1 MVTCKSQKI
10 TAGYWIKKTT
20 EGKLSRRNT
29 TLWRR
34 TKRKSGKVRKARKV
48 PVTKLKL
55 ETFHKLVKNLE
66 STFWSLSV
74 TCTRIDKLFDS
85 HKETNI
91 KSPKRDWRSD
101 GKGVLTKVS
110 TLNQPHPVEMNNFWA
125 LSDNKVLFQQIFTK
139 MDESAT
145 DQTYLC
151 IPWWISQWR

>member
-34 TKRKSGKVRKARKV
+34 TKGKSGKVRKARKV
-48 PVTKLKL
+48 SVTKLKL
-55 ETFHKLVKNLE
+55 ETFHKLVKNLG

-74 TCTRIDKLFDS
+74 TCTRIDILFDS
-85 HKETNI
+85 YKETNI
-91 KSPKRDWRSD
+91 KLHERDWRSD
-101 GKGVLTKVS
+101 GKDVLTKVS
-110 TLNQPHPVEMNNFWA
+110 TLNQPHPVGMNNFWA
-125 LSDNKVLFQQIFTK
+125 LSDNKVSFQQIFIK
-139 MDESAT
+139 MDERAT

-151 IPWWISQWR
+151 IPWWISQGR